1 MAGPV
6 PAPGSGPSGGP
17 SGLEALLAGDQATL
31 ARALSH
37 LERGGPDAEQ
47 LAAQLR
53 SHAGRA
59 LVVGFTGPPGAG
71 KSSLIASFVAT
82 LRERGERVAVV
93 AVDPSSPVTG
103 GALLGDRTRMGA
115 HSVDP
120 GVYIRSVASRGQSG
134 GLARS
139 IPGMIDALDA
149 AGWPFIVLETVGSGQ
164 SDIEVIEFADV
175 GVLLSV
181 PGLGDDIQALK
192 AGMLELAD
200 ILVVNKSD
208 LPGADTT
215 ARHLERM
222 LTLRANGS
230 GGPRRPAVIR
240 TSTVVPEGVAS
251 LLDAVEAAAGEPDR
265 AGAGARVARRLR
277 RALVRGLEDEFAARL
292 GQLDEV
298 RIEELCAEVLK
309 GGRSL
314 HEVIGAVLAELTGVT
329 GPSGGGVR

>member
-1 MAGPV
+1 MAAPA
-6 PAPGSGPSGGP
+6 PAPGLGPGASGGP

-37 LERGGPDAEQ
+37 LERGGPDAEH
-47 LAAQLR
+47 LADQVRA
-53 SHAGRA
+53 HAGRA

-82 LRERGERVAVV
+82 LRGRGERVAVL

-120 GVYIRSVASRGQSG
+120 GVYIRSVASRGRSG

-139 IPGMIDALDA
+139 IPGMIDAVDA

-192 AGMLELAD
+192 AGVLELAD

-215 ARHLERM
+215 ARQLERM
-222 LTLRANGS
+222 LTLRAGR
-230 GGPRRPAVIR
+230 GGARWPLVIK
-240 TSTVVPEGVAS
+240 TSTVAPDGIETLV
-251 LLDAVEAAAGEPDR
+251 DAVGARAGEPDR
-265 AGAGARVARRLR
+265 AGARTRVARRLG

-292 GQLDEV
+292 RGLDGA
-298 RIEELCAEVLK
+298 RIEDLCTEVLK
-309 GGRSL
+309 EGRSL
-314 HEVIGAVLAELTGVT
+314 SEVIGTVLAELTG
-329 GPSGGGVR
+329 PSEDRVR